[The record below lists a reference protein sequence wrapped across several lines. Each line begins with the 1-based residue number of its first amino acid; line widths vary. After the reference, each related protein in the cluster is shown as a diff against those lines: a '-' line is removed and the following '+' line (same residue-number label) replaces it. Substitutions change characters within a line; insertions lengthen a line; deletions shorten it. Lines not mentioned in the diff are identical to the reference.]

1 VTEITVKSD
10 QVDGGYD
17 GASRF
22 SRELASWAPPIR
34 SADADLNPEKP
45 QLDAR
50 SRDLAR
56 NEAYVLGGVQVHR
69 DSIVGGQYVLN
80 AQPNYEV
87 LGATEAWAEEFQA
100 IVESKFGLWAESSEN
115 WPDAS
120 RINTLTGLVR
130 LAVGIHTFSGEVL
143 ATAEWLRSAYA
154 RRPYNTAIQF
164 VDLDRLTNPND
175 RSDTMLL
182 RRGVEKD
189 RYGAPTAYHI
199 RLDHP
204 NAAYMNAERYQ
215 WRRVPAR
222 KPWGRIQVIHLYEQ
236 TRPDQSRGVA
246 DMVSAL
252 KEMKMT
258 RRFRDVTLQN
268 AVLQATYAASIES
281 DLPTETL
288 WEQLGSVDINDD
300 ANPVAKYMTQL
311 AQYAGGSKA
320 LHIDGVKIPHLF
332 PGTKLKLQPTGTP
345 GGVGTTF
352 EQSLLRYIASALGLS
367 YEQLSRDYTNTN
379 YSSAR
384 ASMVETWKSM
394 QAKKKMIADRFATI
408 VYSLWLEE
416 AIAMG
421 EVPLPPG
428 KGPEHFYEG
437 LNKEAY
443 CQCEWIG
450 ASRGQIDEY
459 KETQAAVLR
468 IQNQLSTY
476 EDEIA
481 RTGKDFR
488 RVFRQAAREQK
499 LRDQYGLKNP
509 LALAAEAKANSE
521 KDAKDP
527 KGKDAEDDDL

>member
-1 VTEITVKSD
+1 MSEVIVNTTEK
-10 QVDGGYD
+10 VDGGYD
-17 GASRF
+17 GAARF

-34 SADADLNPEKP
+34 SADADLNPEK
-45 QLDAR
+45 QTIDAR
-50 SRDLAR
+50 SRDMVR
-56 NEAYVLGGVQVHR
+56 NEAYTLGGVAVHR

-80 AQPNYEV
+80 AQPDYET
-87 LGATEAWAEEFQA
+87 LGATEAWAEEFQRV
-100 IVESKFGLWAESSEN
+100 VEAKFSLWAESSEN
-115 WPDAS
+115 WPDAA
-120 RINTLTGLVR
+120 RLNTFTGLIR
-130 LAVGIHTFSGEVL
+130 LGVGLLTYAGEML
-143 ATAEWLRSAYA
+143 ATAEWLRSAA
-154 RRPYNTAIQF
+154 GRRPYNTAIQMI
-164 VDLDRLTNPND
+164 DLDRLSNPND
-175 RSDTMLL
+175 QSDTAFL
-182 RRGVEKD
+182 RRGVERD
-189 RYGAPTAYHI
+189 RYGAPIAHHI
-199 RLDHP
+199 RLEHP
-204 NAAYMNAERYQ
+204 YAPYITADRYQ
-215 WRRVPAR
+215 WRRVPTR
-222 KPWGRIQVIHLYEQ
+222 KPWGRLQVIHIYEQ

-246 DMVSAL
+246 DMVAAL
-252 KEMKMT
+252 KEMRMT

-288 WEQLGSVDINDD
+288 WEQLGAQGLEDE
-300 ANPVAKYMTQL
+300 ANPITRYMTQL

-384 ASMVETWKSM
+384 ASMVETWKGM
-394 QAKKKMIADRFATI
+394 QAKKKMGADRLATAI
-408 VYSLWLEE
+408 YSLWLEE
-416 AIAMG
+416 AIAKG

-428 KGPEHFYEG
+428 KTAEHFYEG

-450 ASRGQIDEY
+450 ASRGQIDEL

-468 IQNQLSTY
+468 LQNHLSTY

-481 RTGKDFR
+481 RSGKDFR
-488 RVFRQAAREQK
+488 RVFRQRAREQK
-499 LRDQYGLKNP
+499 MMEEAGLQVAP
-509 LALAAEAKANSE
+509 PPGQAGQQ
-521 KDAKDP
+521 
-527 KGKDAEDDDL
+527 GKDQQDGNANDSEGSDT

>member
-1 VTEITVKSD
+1 MTEPTITID
-10 QVDGGYD
+10 RAEGGYD

-22 SRELASWAPPIR
+22 ARELASWSPPIR
-34 SADADLNPEKP
+34 SADAELNPEKP
-45 QLDAR
+45 SIDAR
-50 SRDLAR
+50 SRDMVR
-56 NEAYVLGGVQVHR
+56 NEAYVLGGVAVHR
-69 DSIVGGQYVLN
+69 DSIVGGTYALN
-80 AQPNYEV
+80 AQPDYET
-87 LGATEAWAEEFQA
+87 LGADEAWAEEFQR
-100 IVESKFGLWAESSEN
+100 IVEAKFSLWAESSEN
-115 WPDAS
+115 WPDAA
-120 RINTLTGLVR
+120 RINTFTGLVR
-130 LAVGIHTFSGEVL
+130 LAVGILTYSGEVL
-143 ATAEWLRSAYA
+143 ATVEWLRSAA
-154 RRPYNTAIQF
+154 GRRPYNTAIQMI
-164 VDLDRLTNPND
+164 DLDRLSNPND
-175 RSDTMLL
+175 RSDTQYL
-182 RRGVEKD
+182 RRGVERD
-189 RYGAPTAYHI
+189 RYGAPIAHHI
-199 RLDHP
+199 RVDHP
-204 NAAYMNAERYQ
+204 YSPYIDVGRFQ
-215 WRRVPAR
+215 WRRVPTR
-222 KPWGRIQVIHLYEQ
+222 KPWGRLQVIHLYEQ
-236 TRPDQSRGVA
+236 IRPDQSRGVS

-252 KEMKMT
+252 KEMRMT

-288 WEQLGSVDINDD
+288 WEQLGAVDANDD
-300 ANPVAKYMTQL
+300 ANPINRYLTQL

-345 GGVGTTF
+345 GGVGTSF

-384 ASMVETWKSM
+384 ASMVETWKGM
-394 QAKKKMIADRFATI
+394 QAKKKMGADRFATA

-416 AIAMG
+416 AIAKG

-450 ASRGQIDEY
+450 ASRGQIDEL

-468 IQNQLSTY
+468 LENNLSTF

-488 RVFRQAAREQK
+488 RVFRQRAREKK
-499 LRDQYGLKNP
+499 LMDEAGLAMASDRALQAAKMKAEQSGDQQ
-509 LALAAEAKANSE
+509 
-521 KDAKDP
+521 DASD
-527 KGKDAEDDDL
+527 DEDSQ